1 MRRKIRDF
9 QDELERL
16 RSQINGLERTVRD
29 KDEEIEVSN
38 ERIYIEFNCNILEFK
53 ETTSTKRK

>member
-1 MRRKIRDF
+1 MVLYNRILNYIISIKDLRRKIRDL

-29 KDEEIEVSN
+29 RDEEIEVSN
-38 ERIYIEFNCNILEFK
+38 ERI
-53 ETTSTKRK
+53 